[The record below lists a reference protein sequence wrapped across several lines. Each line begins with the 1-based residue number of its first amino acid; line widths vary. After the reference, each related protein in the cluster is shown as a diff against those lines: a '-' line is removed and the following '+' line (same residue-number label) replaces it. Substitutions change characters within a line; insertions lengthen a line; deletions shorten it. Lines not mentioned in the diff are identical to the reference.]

1 MARVGDICESAN
13 GRAFKPTEWDTEGA
27 PIIRIQNLKN
37 DNAPFNYFRGEIEPR
52 FRVQRGDLLF
62 AWSGTPGTSFG
73 AHIWRGGDAVLNQHI
88 FNLQFDRTKIDE
100 RFFCYALNRNVAD
113 YVAKAQ
119 GGVGLAHITKGK
131 FEDSFVPLPDIAEQ
145 RAVVAEIEKQFS
157 RLDEAV
163 AGLKRV
169 KANLKRYMAAIL
181 RAAVEGRLVP
191 TEADLARRE
200 GRNYETGTQL
210 LQRILDTRR
219 SQWQGK
225 GKYKEP
231 AAPDTTNLPELPE
244 GWTWATYAQI
254 PNPPGGMVHDYVPFY
269 FAPRSPMLGAID
281 QGQVPGCQ
289 WGQGDI
295 VHLET
300 TVDRA
305 IAGNA
310 QFVFYDRN
318 ATLAFAQA
326 YSDLARL
333 DAVAW
338 ELLTEEPRLDGF
350 CKWWHNRHA
359 VERYADRMERRQAE
373 FLVRDRVA
381 LARFVRI
388 GVMDGNRAA
397 NVRAILDA
405 AGVNLPVEVKTDWY
419 FLGQ

>member
-1 MARVGDICESAN
+1 MIPNPIRLFHITAIANLPAICA
-13 GRAFKPTEWDTEGA
+13 AGA
-27 PIIRIQNLKN
+27 LLSKNAGAAAGINYQNI
-37 DNAPFNYFRGEIEPR
+37 AYQG
-52 FRVQRGDLLF
+52 
-62 AWSGTPGTSFG
+62 
-73 AHIWRGGDAVLNQHI
+73 
-88 FNLQFDRTKIDE
+88 
-100 RFFCYALNRNVAD
+100 
-113 YVAKAQ
+113 AQ
-119 GGVGLAHITKGK
+119 GA
-131 FEDSFVPLPDIAEQ
+131 
-145 RAVVAEIEKQFS
+145 R
-157 RLDEAV
+157 
-163 AGLKRV
+163 
-169 KANLKRYMAAIL
+169 
-181 RAAVEGRLVP
+181 
-191 TEADLARRE
+191 ARR
-200 GRNYETGTQL
+200 
-210 LQRILDTRR
+210 
-219 SQWQGK
+219 
-225 GKYKEP
+225 P
-231 AAPDTTNLPELPE
+231 V
-244 GWTWATYAQI
+244 